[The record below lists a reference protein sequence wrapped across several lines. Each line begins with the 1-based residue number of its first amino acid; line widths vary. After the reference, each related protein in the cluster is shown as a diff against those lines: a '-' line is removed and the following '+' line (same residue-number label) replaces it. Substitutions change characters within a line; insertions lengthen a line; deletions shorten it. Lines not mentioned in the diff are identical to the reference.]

1 MKPGQLSRMFAYD
14 GGNKTTSK
22 QQIRYQHQYKKSIPS
37 NSNNNNNNNIIRPL
51 IPKTLGRR

>member
-14 GGNKTTSK
+14 GGNKAASK

-37 NSNNNNNNNIIRPL
+37 NSNNNNNNIIRPL